1 MDPSTVYDT
10 LRGSSLAAQLDDE
23 QCRTLAGIGEARRL
37 AADEVLIA
45 EGHTDRAF
53 HLVTEGMIAVT
64 RDCGCGEWTTLALL
78 RPGDLAC
85 EMGFVTGRPHS
96 ATLRAVGE
104 AGVISFDRDRVE
116 ALLQDQPWIVY
127 RLMQAIVQAVHQIL
141 RRMNAQYV
149 EMANYIT
156 KQHGRY

>member
-1 MDPSTVYDT
+1 
-10 LRGSSLAAQLDDE
+10 
-23 QCRTLAGIGEARRL
+23 
-37 AADEVLIA
+37 
-45 EGHTDRAF
+45 
-53 HLVTEGMIAVT
+53 MIAVT

-78 RPGDLAC
+78 RPGDLAG